1 MCPNCPITGKRSFH
15 GPREA
20 REEARFMGQTLRG
33 RGLRPPHRP
42 YLCEHCGYWHL
53 TKRPRYVD
61 QVSRAQRVALKQR
74 RFL

>member
-53 TKRPRYVD
+53 TKRARYVD
-61 QVSRAQRVALKQR
+61 QVSRAHRVALKQR